1 MEFKMVML
9 WDKIICKKKK
19 LYMIFLVT
27 KIMKRSL
34 GDALEL
40 KETN

>member
-1 MEFKMVML
+1 MVMS

-19 LYMIFLVT
+19 NLFDFFLVI
-27 KIMKRSL
+27 KIMKQSL
-34 GDALEL
+34 GDALEF